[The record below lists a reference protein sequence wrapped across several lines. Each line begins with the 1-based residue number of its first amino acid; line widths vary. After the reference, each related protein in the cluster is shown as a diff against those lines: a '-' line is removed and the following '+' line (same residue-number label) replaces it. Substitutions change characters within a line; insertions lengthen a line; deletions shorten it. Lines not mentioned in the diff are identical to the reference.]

1 MLWEILSKY
10 KVFLSLSFCTLFSI
24 ISLLWQ
30 KNPITYS
37 TLYFTKL
44 SEQTNFLLKNLL
56 NIPNEILQRIFEYK
70 VLKEKYEK
78 SIEEIEKYKSQK
90 EQYEILLK
98 ENQKLRELLNFE
110 KFTIYPE
117 IKAQVLGI
125 RLNSI
130 TPKIIINVGKKHNI
144 KPFMPVIAYTND
156 ENRVPIRAVVGITA
170 IVQENTT
177 IIQPL
182 QHPQMKLGVKIENT
196 NQWAILEGNSYSFKQ
211 LKLKY
216 ISNLTE
222 NINVF
227 FSNNSGDIR
236 NSKIVTSGNDGIFPP
251 NILVGIVTN
260 KTTFD
265 EEGFSIAYVQPYIS
279 LDKLDFVI
287 IILKEPEEWL
297 NNLQEEETIILKNPF
312 SDFIIPENFSLNYKK
327 EIQEKIDKKNIDK
340 KTQIETNN
348 QNNEEVNTEANKKN
362 TPERKIIINPND
374 PFQQ

>member
-1 MLWEILSKY
+1 MLWEIIAKY
-10 KVFLSLSFCTLFSI
+10 KIFLSLSFCTLFSI

-37 TLYFTKL
+37 TLYFTKF
-44 SEQTNFLLKNLL
+44 SEQINFLFKNFI
-56 NIPNEILQRIFEYK
+56 NIPNEFLLRIFEYK

-130 TPKIIINVGKKHNI
+130 TPKIIINKGKKHNI

-156 ENRVPIRAVVGITA
+156 ENNVPIRAVVGITA

-222 NINVF
+222 NTNTF
-227 FSNNSGDIR
+227 LSKDSGDIQ

-251 NILVGIVTN
+251 NILVGIITN
-260 KTTFD
+260 KATFD
-265 EEGFSIAYVQPYIS
+265 EEELKIAYVKPYIS
-279 LDKLDFVI
+279 LDKLEFVI

-297 NNLQEEETIILKNPF
+297 ANLQQEETITLKNPF
-312 SDFIIPENFSLNYKK
+312 SDAIIPENFSLNYKN
-327 EIQEKIDKKNIDK
+327 EIQEKTEQKNINK
-340 KTQIETNN
+340 KTKIETKN
-348 QNNEEVNTEANKKN
+348 QNNEGVGTESTEKN
-362 TPERKIIINPND
+362 TQERKMIINPND
-374 PFQQ
+374 PFQK